1 MQCLP
6 PNVISTV
13 AEDTSKLTM
22 NEPTFE
28 WWKKK
33 KRRKREFPNSMMKD
47 INPFRQNNNN
57 NNNKIC
63 SSPNGLK
70 LQEEASCLEDSNIA
84 VKTEDLKPDSNLDD

>member
-13 AEDTSKLTM
+13 AEDTSKFAM

-28 WWKKK
+28 WRKKK
-33 KRRKREFPNSMMKD
+33 KKGKREFPNSMMKD

-57 NNNKIC
+57 KKNMFFSKWYW
-63 SSPNGLK
+63 
-70 LQEEASCLEDSNIA
+70 
-84 VKTEDLKPDSNLDD
+84 DLAPVIQ